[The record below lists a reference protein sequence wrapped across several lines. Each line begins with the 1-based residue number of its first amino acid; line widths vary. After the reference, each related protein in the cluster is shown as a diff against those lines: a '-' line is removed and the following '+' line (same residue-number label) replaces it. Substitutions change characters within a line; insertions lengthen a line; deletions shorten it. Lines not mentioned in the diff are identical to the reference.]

1 MIHTKKRYWE
11 KFNIKTAMNLQNNQ
25 LSNCEPYSN
34 LSLSYS
40 LHFTHATVVIAF
52 TICHSLTLSL
62 QTHNSPLLQIL
73 PTIDCRF
80 PPNSLYQLSV
90 LVSCFTVFLHWL
102 CAENSTGYLSFF
114 QHTLDI
120 CILYYKGH
128 SIILIFSLHYKR
140 YYTKNGIHIQQ
151 SSLLTQLFD
160 TLC

>member
-1 MIHTKKRYWE
+1 
-11 KFNIKTAMNLQNNQ
+11 MNLQNNQ

-62 QTHNSPLLQIL
+62 QTQNSPLLQIL

-114 QHTLDI
+114 SAYTWYLHIVLRWSFNNSDFFITL
-120 CILYYKGH
+120 
-128 SIILIFSLHYKR
+128 
-140 YYTKNGIHIQQ
+140 
-151 SSLLTQLFD
+151 
-160 TLC
+160 